1 MAAAATPAA
10 PRPAAAG
17 RDFRC
22 GGCRSEVTL
31 FLRAA
36 YVACSRCG
44 RRMRE
49 VRAG

>member
-1 MAAAATPAA
+1 MAAASTPRE
-10 PRPAAAG
+10 PRPATAG
-17 RDFRC
+17 RAYRC
-22 GGCRSEVTL
+22 SGCDSQVTL

-49 VRAG
+49 LRAH